1 MQASP
6 RDGIGTRPPHSTNA
20 NRRHPDIHPRP
31 PTPSRRHV
39 HPRRIRR
46 HWPLPRR
53 LRRPHGSSK
62 PTSAPGTA
70 PGLTV
75 VHAAGGSVNGYLT
88 TDALLKATRS
98 SPHSPQHRFHT
109 GHVPRTVDLHAP
121 AITEGS
127 RRSTRLSA
135 KLHWVVSRAL
145 GRGRQPISR
154 AAAKMRSRV
163 SVATPGRSLN
173 TKDEALADSHA
184 AGDVTDRGP
193 PLRHRSPSSRA

>member
-62 PTSAPGTA
+62 HISSWDCPRPHRRPRRRRQRQRLPHHRRPTQGNKII
-70 PGLTV
+70 
-75 VHAAGGSVNGYLT
+75 AG
-88 TDALLKATRS
+88 
-98 SPHSPQHRFHT
+98 PPQHRFHT

-145 GRGRQPISR
+145 GRGRQPISW